1 MRGEFALF
9 RGKARAHQRRF
20 DPPPERCQRLRGGDA
35 RPDRARPRAAEA
47 AERFD
52 REFEFLAAD
61 MAERVRQFLGEAVIH
76 LADEA
81 QGQVVVLLRR
91 PARAGQPAGEPGKRA
106 ADILRQEYRGEEAQ
120 IRPGYSNSVRTP
132 V

>member
-1 MRGEFALF
+1 
-9 RGKARAHQRRF
+9 
-20 DPPPERCQRLRGGDA
+20 
-35 RPDRARPRAAEA
+35 
-47 AERFD
+47 
-52 REFEFLAAD
+52 
-61 MAERVRQFLGEAVIH
+61 MAERVRQLLGEAVIH

-91 PARAGQPAGEPGKRA
+91 PARARQPAGEPGKRGP
-106 ADILRQEYRGEEAQ
+106 DILRREYRGEEAQ